1 MKKTLLLCMVLVS
14 SLSLLGQSAEGGVLH
29 IFPNPVVESFEIDY
43 GGQLGS
49 LRVLN
54 MFGREVARFQY
65 ELGKQYNISQ
75 LPRGMYLIQLRD
87 RQNAIVRTQRLKKQ

>member
-1 MKKTLLLCMVLVS
+1 MKQALLLCMVFVFS
-14 SLSLLGQSAEGGVLH
+14 ISLSGQSTQGNALH